1 MCRIVDGVAA
11 QHRGTY
17 PFMRATLIVRMVR
30 LLLAPPLSYPH
41 VLPVLL
47 AVLFFLLDLG

>member
-11 QHRGTY
+11 RRRGAY
-17 PFMRATLIVRMVR
+17 PFMLATLIVRIVR

-41 VLPVLL
+41 VLPVLF
-47 AVLFFLLDLG
+47 AFA